1 MSAYITNRKVH
12 FDFEI
17 LEKFEAG
24 VVLFGYEVKA
34 VRKGLGK
41 LEGAHIVIHG
51 NEASLVGARIS
62 YYQEANTPKEYNPDR
77 ERRLLLSKKELAKLV
92 GSGAQSGLTVVP
104 LSWYN
109 RKSKVKLEIALAKG
123 KKKQDKRET
132 LKKRDSK
139 REIDRI
145 LKTQ

>member
-1 MSAYITNRKVH
+1 MSAYIQNRKVR

-17 LEKFEAG
+17 LETIEAG

-41 LEGAHIVIHG
+41 LEGAYVVIHN
-51 NEASLVGARIS
+51 NEAFLVGARIS
-62 YYQEANTPKEYNPDR
+62 YYQEANTPKDYNPDR
-77 ERRLLLSKKELAKLV
+77 QRKLLLSKKELAKLT
-92 GSGAQSGLTVVP
+92 GTGANTGLTVVP

-109 RKSKVKLEIALAKG
+109 KGSKVKLEIALAKG
-123 KKKQDKRET
+123 KKKQDKRES

>member
-1 MSAYITNRKVH
+1 MSAYITNRKVR

-17 LEKFEAG
+17 LETFEAG

-41 LEGAHIVIHG
+41 LEGAYIVLHG
-51 NEASLVGARIS
+51 NEAFLVGARIS
-62 YYQEANTPKEYNPDR
+62 FYQEANTPKEYNPDR
-77 ERRLLLSKKELAKLV
+77 QRKLLLSKKELAKLQ
-92 GSGAQSGLTVVP
+92 GSGAQTGLTVVP
-104 LSWYN
+104 LSLYN
-109 RKSKVKLEIALAKG
+109 KGSKIKLEIALAKG

>member
-1 MSAYITNRKVH
+1 MSAYISNRKVR

-17 LEKFEAG
+17 LETFEAG

-77 ERRLLLSKKELAKLV
+77 ERRLLLSKKELAKLT
-92 GSGAQSGLTVVP
+92 GGGAQTGLTVVP
-104 LSWYN
+104 LSLYN
-109 RKSKVKLEIALAKG
+109 KGSKIKLEIALARG
-123 KKKQDKRET
+123 KKKQDKRES
-132 LKKRDSK
+132 LKNRDSK